1 MRGPTLTART
11 VRIWYKVHR
20 WTSIVSTLFLLM
32 LCVTGLP
39 LVFNHE
45 IQHWLHS
52 ELEPPEMAADTPPTS
67 LATVEAAAR
76 ARHPTEVIQFLS
88 WDEDDPNLIFV
99 GMAPSHDVPL
109 DATHFVAIDA
119 RTAAVLGEP
128 NFNEGIMYVIR
139 TLHVD
144 MFAGI
149 VGKLF
154 LGVMGLLMIA
164 AIVSGVVLY
173 APFMRRLDFGT
184 IRRESG
190 RRTRWLDM
198 HNLLGIVTVAWL
210 TVVGATG
217 VINTWVDP
225 IIKIWQFGQL
235 ADMLKPY
242 QGKPA
247 PAAPVSVEVAYNAA
261 KAAAPP
267 GNIAAFVTYPGSM
280 FSGQHHFGVFLR
292 GETHLTTKLLTP
304 ALVDAETGK
313 LSDMRRM
320 PWYVDALFVSQP
332 LHFGDY
338 GGLPMKILWVLLD
351 LISIAV
357 LVTGLFLFFTRRKA
371 AEQSLELGEKQ
382 EHALS
387 LGAAE

>member
-1 MRGPTLTART
+1 LTART

-20 WTSIVSTLFLLM
+20 WTSIISTLFLLM
-32 LCVTGLP
+32 LCITGLP

-45 IQHWLHS
+45 IHHYLHP
-52 ELEPPEMAADTPPTS
+52 ELEPPEMAADTPPAS
-67 LATVEAAAR
+67 LAAVESVAR
-76 ARHPTEVIQFLS
+76 ARHPAEVVQFLS
-88 WDEDDPNLIFV
+88 WDEDDPNLMFV
-99 GMAPSHDVPL
+99 GMAPSHDAPL
-109 DATHFVAIDA
+109 EATHFVAVDA
-119 RTAAVLGEP
+119 RTAAVLAEP
-128 NFNEGIMYVIR
+128 NFNEGVMYVIR

-184 IRRESG
+184 VRHESG

-247 PAAPVSVEVAYNAA
+247 PADPVSVDVAYHAA
-261 KAAAPP
+261 KAAAAP
-267 GNIAAFVTYPGSM
+267 GNIPAFITYPGSM

-351 LISIAV
+351 LLSIVV
-357 LVTGLFLFFTRRKA
+357 LVTGLYLFFTRRKS
-371 AEQSLELGEKQ
+371 AERQLGLSEDD
-382 EHALS
+382 ERALS